1 MRFAASVPGMNQ
13 MCCAESLL
21 LLVVINSGL
30 QLVLSVLQNG
40 KGEDEFVH
48 CHFFFV
54 SVFLKN
60 ILVFNSHTKQYLFFF
75 GKTLYF
81 LIAVMLNYFYSML
94 YVFLC
99 LV

>member
-1 MRFAASVPGMNQ
+1 MMRFAASVPGMRELCREFIAIGRYQ
-13 MCCAESLL
+13 LWSPVAPLC
-21 LLVVINSGL
+21 VI
-30 QLVLSVLQNG
+30 LSVLQNG

-54 SVFLKN
+54 SVFLK
-60 ILVFNSHTKQYLFFF
+60 IFFW